1 MIDPGFALRVF
12 FGLTILVA
20 VLLWPRLGVAPRLL
34 RLSRL
39 DERVRLE
46 DALKHVF
53 MCQQSGQTTSLESL
67 AGRLGISTTEA
78 ASLLSRLS
86 KIGLVQMEGDGPTLT
101 SDGAQSAVRIVRT
114 HRLWERY
121 LADRTGVP
129 PVEWHDE
136 AERMEHSLSAEEVDR
151 LESRLGHPRWDPHG
165 DPIPTADGEIPPVP
179 GVGLLA
185 ADPGRTVEVVHLE
198 DEPREIYDALL
209 EDGLVLGG
217 RLEVVARTDE
227 GVRVRAGS
235 REWTLDPVAAR
246 NISVRLLPPGEH
258 AEPDRI
264 TLVDARRGETVRV
277 VGISG
282 GCQGTQRRRLLDLGV
297 VRGTEV
303 TPELVSAAGDPVA
316 YRIRGALI
324 ALRETQASWI
334 TVERLENRDAVE
346 VA

>member
-1 MIDPGFALRVF
+1 MVDPGFALVVF
-12 FGLTILVA
+12 FGITLLLM

-53 MCQQSGQTTSLESL
+53 TCQQSGQVSSLESL
-67 AGRLGISTTEA
+67 AGQLGVSTGQA
-78 ASLLSRLS
+78 ASLLSRLAEM
-86 KIGLVQMEGDGPTLT
+86 GLVQMAGDGPTLT
-101 SDGAQSAVRIVRT
+101 RDGAQTAVRIVRT

-129 PVEWHDE
+129 PVEWHDQ
-136 AERMEHSLSAEEVDR
+136 ADRMEHSLSAEQADR
-151 LESRLGHPRWDPHG
+151 LEARLGHPSWDPHG
-165 DPIPTADGEIPPVP
+165 DPIPTSDGEIPPVP

-185 ADPGRTVEVVHLE
+185 TDPGRTVEVVHLE

-217 RLEVVARTDE
+217 RLEVVATTDR
-227 GVRVRAGS
+227 GVRVRAGG

-246 NISVRLLPPGEH
+246 NISVRYLPPGER
-258 AEPDRI
+258 ADSEQT
-264 TLVDARRGETVRV
+264 TLVDAQRGETVRV
-277 VGISG
+277 VEISG
-282 GCQGTQRRRLLDLGV
+282 ACQGTQRRRLLDLGV
-297 VRGTEV
+297 VRGTEI

-324 ALRETQASWI
+324 ALRQKQALWI
-334 TVERLENRDAVE
+334 TVERLEHRDAE
-346 VA
+346 GVA